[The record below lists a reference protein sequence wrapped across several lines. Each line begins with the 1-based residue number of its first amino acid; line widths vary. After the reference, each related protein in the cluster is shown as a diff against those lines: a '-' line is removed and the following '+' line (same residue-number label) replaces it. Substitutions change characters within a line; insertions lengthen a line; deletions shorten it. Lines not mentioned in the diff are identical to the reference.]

1 MLQILKKSALIARN
15 QVEHTKSERKILQDL
30 SHPFLMALRFA
41 FQTSQ
46 KLYFV
51 LDYYKGGELF
61 FHLKH
66 KRRFREPE
74 ARLMVA
80 EVGLALGHLH
90 KNDIVYRDLKPEN
103 VLMDERGFLCLTDF
117 GLSKD
122 IKPRQEAHTFCGTPE
137 YLGRLHYNMNRPANP
152 SHRMSTAPEIVRGD
166 GHGQAVDWWSL
177 GILLYEL
184 TIGIPPYYSQNVH
197 EMYQKIQ
204 TGVSI
209 YLSLESVCHRLTRP
223 MAQVLRF
230 PPFLSDNCKDLIVRL
245 LNRNPLERLGSGGN
259 DFDEIRAH
267 PFFQSIDWD
276 ALMRK
281 DVQPLYV
288 PKVKDHDADTSN
300 FDSQFTSEPVVDSYV
315 QDSQIINGFVNFT
328 FQGDRTL
335 PSE

>member
-1 MLQILKKSALIARN
+1 
-15 QVEHTKSERKILQDL
+15 
-30 SHPFLMALRFA
+30 
-41 FQTSQ
+41 
-46 KLYFV
+46 
-51 LDYYKGGELF
+51 
-61 FHLKH
+61 
-66 KRRFREPE
+66 
-74 ARLMVA
+74 MVA

-137 YLGRLHYNMNRPANP
+137 YLGRLSYNRSAI
-152 SHRMSTAPEIVRGD
+152 SISSCLCTAPEIVRGD

-204 TGVSI
+204 TGVST
-209 YLSLESVCHRLTRP
+209 SLESVCHPLTHSLV
-223 MAQVLRF
+223 QVLRF

-245 LNRNPLERLGSGGN
+245 LNRNPLERLGSGGG

-267 PFFQSIDWD
+267 PFFESIDWD

-281 DVQPLYV
+281 DVEPLYV

-315 QDSQIINGFVNFT
+315 QDSQIQSNINGFNNFT
-328 FQGDRTL
+328 FQGDHTL
-335 PSE
+335 GSE